1 MEIVI
6 TLLIV
11 FILSF
16 LFICKFIYND
26 NKKEPKE
33 EQDGLL
39 LVVLGSVFFSLII
52 AGTIGLS
59 IFAVLGTTNLVNIIF
74 SLNIDTNQLIALTI
88 SFFVYL
94 FVLDDVI
101 GFIVKYIF
109 GKNIVYMTI
118 LTLIR
123 ISIFHIIGYFVGL
136 SHTTSLTI
144 AIGVAFIT
152 VLFEG
157 LSRWKARNKH
167 FGQHQ

>member
-16 LFICKFIYND
+16 LFICKFIYSE

-33 EQDGLL
+33 EQGGLF
-39 LVVLGSVFFSLII
+39 LVVFVSVFFSLII

-109 GKNIVYMTI
+109 GKNIIYMTI

-123 ISIFHIIGYFVGL
+123 IGIFHIIGYFVGL

-152 VLFEG
+152 LLIEG
-157 LSRWKARNKH
+157 LSRWRARDKH
-167 FGQHQ
+167 LKHE